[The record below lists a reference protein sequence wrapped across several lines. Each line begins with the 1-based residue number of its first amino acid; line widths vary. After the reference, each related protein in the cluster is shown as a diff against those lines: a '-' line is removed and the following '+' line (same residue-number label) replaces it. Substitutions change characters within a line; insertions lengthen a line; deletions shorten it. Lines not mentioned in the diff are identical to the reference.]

1 MSLSRTVLTGNPDM
15 SAAGQQAKADTP
27 KGPRFTKLYDRGWER
42 IGQLVTLKGGPTVA
56 KLWVFLA
63 RHCGH
68 DNALSCT
75 VDLLAEELDCSEKSI
90 RRAAK
95 YLEDNGAIVIAKM
108 GTANVY
114 IMNDAEIWKTHED
127 HKRFCGFRTKTL
139 LSNKQNPNLK
149 RRITHMVEKQ
159 PALFEDPK
167 G

>member
-1 MSLSRTVLTGNPDM
+1 M
-15 SAAGQQAKADTP
+15 SATTAEEAPP
-27 KGPRFTKLYDRGWER
+27 KGPRFTKLYDRGWDR

-75 VDLLAEELDCSEKSI
+75 VELLAGELECSERSI
-90 RRAAK
+90 IRATK
-95 YLEDNGAIVIAKM
+95 YLEENGALVIAKL

-114 IMNDAEIWKTHED
+114 ILNDGEIWKTFED

-139 LSNKQNPNLK
+139 VSEKANPGLK
-149 RRITHMVEKQ
+149 RRLTHMRGKS
-159 PALFEDPK
+159 PAAS
-167 G
+167 